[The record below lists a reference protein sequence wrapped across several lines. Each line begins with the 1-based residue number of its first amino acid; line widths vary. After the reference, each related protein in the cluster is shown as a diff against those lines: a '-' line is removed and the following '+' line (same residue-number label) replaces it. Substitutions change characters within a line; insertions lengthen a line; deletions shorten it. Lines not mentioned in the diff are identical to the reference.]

1 MRIVAKFGG
10 TSLGNGDKIENA
22 AKAVKKAVDDGHEVV
37 VVASAMGDTTDEL
50 LDEMR
55 FSPDSKDRDEIVSMG
70 ERTSVRMLAASLN
83 AKDLEASILEPGM
96 KNWPIK
102 KKDGRLDEEETEKL
116 IQQLDIENNVKIV
129 TGFLAEDE
137 DNEIA
142 TLGRGGSDTTATI
155 LGKYLDADRVVIVTD
170 VEGVL
175 TGNPEIVESAH
186 NVGEISIDVLRE
198 LSFKGAEVVA
208 PSALSYKDEDTDVE
222 VVHYQEQ
229 NLLENGTSVE
239 GEFERIIDASDRE
252 LSSLTVAGRE
262 IRNQPGI
269 LDKITGVLGENQIN
283 IEGIGTGADSI
294 TMYVYSDE
302 AEQAKKLIHN
312 QVLEID
318 KLSSVTMDESIAGVR
333 VVGGEY
339 MDQPGVISEI
349 VSPLAE
355 AKINIHEMITSSASI
370 IVFVDWEVREKTLK
384 LIQEVYGEK

>member
-283 IEGIGTGADSI
+283 SEGIGTGADSI
-294 TMYVYSDE
+294 TMYVYSEE

>member
-208 PSALSYKDEDTDVE
+208 PSALSYKEEDTDVE